1 MGKKQGRK
9 VPMGNIPPNQRVNIS
24 PDQLFLKI
32 SKTNTSML
40 ADIQMMYDG
49 LKMIEGMHA
58 RLADELS
65 VIKGKATPKSTM
77 KKEKVR
83 VIKTKKTKRR

>member
-9 VPMGNIPPNQRVNIS
+9 VPMGEIPPNQRVKIS

-58 RLADELS
+58 RLQDELS
-65 VIKGKATPKSTM
+65 VIKGKATPTPTM

-83 VIKTKKTKRR
+83 VIKTKKRR